1 MKLIKIAVLVVFI
14 GIYHG
19 INALEKDSEE
29 AVYID
34 SNVATF
40 DDKTG
45 ISTYA
50 GNVVTVQGNLKI
62 NSDKLVVYLE
72 KNNIEKLVFT
82 GKPMKFRQQLKK
94 GKDEILGQ
102 ALVGEY
108 YPKKNQLLL
117 IGNAMVSQ
125 GSNQSTSELISYD
138 SKNLLIQAGERYS
151 KSKRVRSIFK
161 PKAKQEK

>member
-1 MKLIKIAVLVVFI
+1 MKLIKIAVLIVFF
-14 GIYHG
+14 GIYHS

-34 SNVATF
+34 SNIATY

-45 ISTYA
+45 ISTYV
-50 GNVVTVQGNLKI
+50 GNVVTAQGNLTI
-62 NSDKLVVYLE
+62 NSDKLVVYL
-72 KNNIEKLVFT
+72 KKDKIEKLVFT
-82 GKPMKFRQQLKK
+82 GKPVKFRQQLEK

-102 ALVGEY
+102 ALTGEY
-108 YPKKNQLLL
+108 YPQKNQFIL
-117 IGNAMVSQ
+117 IGKAMVSQ

-138 SKNLLIQAGERYS
+138 SKSLLFQAGERYS
-151 KSKRVRSIFK
+151 NSKRVRSVFK